1 MSPATDSLSARDFD
15 RIARLIG
22 DTVGIQL
29 PPEKRVTVEGRLR
42 KRVRALGL
50 SNLKAYCDLLASPG
64 GMTAE
69 LASLI
74 DVITTNKTDFFREND
89 HFLLLRE
96 RLVPELLGRARGALP
111 HLKLWSAAS
120 STGAEAYTIA
130 MVLADL
136 MGQGRRFD
144 FSVLGTDISTD
155 VLHTAARAIYPVE
168 QLAPTPPPLRR
179 FLMTARSERMHGK
192 VRIAPELR
200 ERVRFRRLNLMDPRY
215 PMEDDFD
222 VIFLRNVL
230 IYFSRTDQAAVIRR
244 VLSHLKPGGFL
255 LLGHAESM
263 VPGMNAATV
272 APAVFQKD
280 SDR

>member
-1 MSPATDSLSARDFD
+1 MLSTDSLSPRDFE

-22 DTVGIQL
+22 ETVGIQL
-29 PPEKRVTVEGRLR
+29 PPDKQVTVEGRLR
-42 KRVRALGL
+42 RRVRALGL
-50 SNLKAYCDLLASPG
+50 SNLKAYCEFLASPG

-69 LASLI
+69 LPSLI

-89 HFLLLRE
+89 HFVLLRE
-96 RLVPELLGRARGALP
+96 RLVPEVLGRASGALP
-111 HLKLWSAAS
+111 HVKVWSAAA

-130 MVLADL
+130 MVLADM

-144 FSVLGTDISTD
+144 FSVLGTDISTE
-155 VLHTAARAIYPVE
+155 VLRTAARAIYPAE

-200 ERVRFRRLNLMDPRY
+200 ERVRFRRLNLMDARY
-215 PMEDDFD
+215 PLEDDFD

-244 VLSHLKPGGFL
+244 MLSHLKPGGFL

-263 VPGMNAATV
+263 VPGMHATTV
-272 APAVFQKD
+272 APAVFQKEKA
-280 SDR
+280 R